1 MYREEGFAGFMKGN
15 GINCARVSARVGQHV
30 GGSKAGVY
38 AEHTAT

>member
-15 GINCARVSARVGQHV
+15 GINCARVSAAPRGAEE
-30 GGSKAGVY
+30 GAC